1 MKHLGVLSTVIGFKK
16 LSDFCN
22 TLKNAFKVQK
32 LVVLGMKIGIR
43 GIQDTRQ
50 MVTGKTDEV

>member
-1 MKHLGVLSTVIGFKK
+1 MPQSRVGSMQGFNEDCLPMKGHTQGGDTPGV
-16 LSDFCN
+16 
-22 TLKNAFKVQK
+22 Q
-32 LVVLGMKIGIR
+32 KIGIR

>member
-1 MKHLGVLSTVIGFKK
+1 MLMKRQKQMKIQIQIQRQELIPVLAGV
-16 LSDFCN
+16 
-22 TLKNAFKVQK
+22 Q
-32 LVVLGMKIGIR
+32 KIGIR